1 MRVRV
6 RHLCGVGSI
15 PSGRTNAAKWL
26 WRQGVSTALEPSEG
40 GPCETIALSD
50 LPEPERLAFLRQ
62 ELDGMDLP
70 AGEYDD
76 DAHRQLGQASPSRR
90 ARAERRAGIARM
102 LVALRV
108 RGVKEGERF
117 ALVRERF
124 GVEGTSNA
132 SLKRLQRAVQ
142 GVDPIN
148 FAPVLLDDYKA
159 PAKRAE
165 MSDEAWRFFM
175 TMIRDAAP
183 DWPLKEAWRRV
194 RDAGR
199 PMGWAVPSYPTFYR
213 RWKEL
218 SEAQRLQAR
227 RGNGETA
234 KRLSIPAHRDKTSI
248 LSLEWVSLDGRT
260 LDFWVDWGDG
270 KAARP
275 VMLAL
280 VDVASNVVLDW
291 ELGPSENAVGTVRLI
306 KRVCERHGIFD
317 RLYTDNGSA
326 FAGHLVAGGAAHR
339 FRNGKAKGVQ
349 PMGICQIMGIKLR
362 FALPKNAQAKIAER
376 TFAALSRAVDDG
388 PEFRNAHAGHA
399 PGASP
404 SPKVIPVPVE
414 TAKAVLTR
422 EIARHNRESGRRSQG
437 ARGRSYEQVFRDGIE
452 VRAQEGRPTR
462 RPTAQ
467 QLYLA
472 GLIWKPVAVDRF
484 GRVAVNGWLYGG
496 PDTQD
501 ALLRF
506 HGTGKRILLG
516 RDPDDFSAPA
526 MAYDEDGVFICRD
539 IEPVKPGVYGS
550 VDSIRDAAR
559 NRKAA
564 RAAVSAAEVANDYL
578 DNEAYA
584 EALAAL
590 NAATMP
596 EDTPPAPVQKVVGG
610 RFGTPLRSKAPRA
623 DQEKEIIPAEFLQN
637 MDTEL
642 AAKRSRGGSSA

>member
-1 MRVRV
+1 MKLRAKVLSGIGRIPKD
-6 RHLCGVGSI
+6 RSAISAWMLRNSI
-15 PSGRTNAAKWL
+15 PVHTC
-26 WRQGVSTALEPSEG
+26 QGNG
-40 GPCETIALSD
+40 GVYEFVLLSD
-50 LPEPERLAFLRQ
+50 LPAPERLAYLRQ
-62 ELDGMDLP
+62 ELDGFDLP

-76 DAHRQLGQASPSRR
+76 DAHRRLGEASPSRR

-102 LVALRV
+102 LMALRV

-132 SLKRLQRAVQ
+132 SLKRLQKAVQ

-148 FAPVLLDDYKA
+148 FAPALLDDYKA

-165 MSDEAWRFFM
+165 ISEEAWRFFM

-183 DWPLKEAWRRV
+183 DWPLREAWRRV

-199 PMGWAVPSYPTFYR
+199 AMGWKVPSFSTFYR
-213 RWKEL
+213 RWNEL

-280 VDVASNVVLDW
+280 VDVASNMVLDW

-452 VRAQEGRPTR
+452 VRTQEGRPTR

-539 IEPVKPGVYGS
+539 IEPVKPGAYGS

-578 DNEAYA
+578 DNAAYA

-596 EDTPPAPVQKVVGG
+596 EDTPHSPVQKVVGG

-623 DQEKEIIPAEFLQN
+623 DQEKEVIPAEFLRN